1 MTLTNMAFNLQ
12 IKGPNGQ
19 IATLTQ
25 EQFVV
30 VEPTIVDMMNGKISL
45 KTANAIVIQK
55 LEDAGKPLDFGEDRD
70 AQS

>member
-1 MTLTNMAFNLQ
+1 MAFNLK

-25 EQFVV
+25 EQFAV

-45 KTANAIVIQK
+45 KTANDIVIQK
-55 LEDAGKPLDFGEDRD
+55 LEDAYKPLDFGESDD